1 MKKTLLAAALT
12 VGFAGVAN
20 AETSVTLYGLIDT
33 GFGYTQF
40 KNKSA
45 EADQAN
51 KTRRVGLY
59 DGVQSGNRWGLR
71 GSEDLGD
78 GLRAVFQLESGF
90 NLTDGESQQGGKLF
104 GRNATIGLANDSWGS
119 LTFGRQTN
127 VSSRFIADSGIASP
141 FGDSFANAA
150 IGQTFTSAATVR
162 ADDTVV
168 YVSPSFSGFTFAAGY
183 SFGVKGQ
190 DWKVSGGDTFNADG
204 DLVNNTDASLK
215 LLTTGLLYSNGPLG
229 LAATYEQLSGDTL
242 DEKVKAWNL
251 AASYDF
257 EVVKLHAAYGQE
269 RNGTMSNSNTAQ
281 LEDINAIQFREA
293 WGDSVYK
300 ANNWA
305 FGVSAPLGGGKLMAG
320 WAQSKAKGELRDLID
335 EVADAK
341 TQNNYAIGYTYDL
354 SKRTNVYAVGSY
366 IKGYAFQDVTATQA
380 IVGLRHRF

>member
-33 GFGYTQF
+33 GIGYTQY
-40 KNKSA
+40 KNKNT
-45 EADQAN
+45 DI
-51 KTRRVGLY
+51 KTKRTGLY

-90 NLTDGESQQGGKLF
+90 NLTNGKSGQDGRLF

-162 ADDTVV
+162 ADNTIV

-183 SFGVKGQ
+183 SFGIDGQ
-190 DWKVSGGDTFNADG
+190 DWDVTGGNS
-204 DLVNNTDASLK
+204 NNTDESLK
-215 LLTTGLLYSNGPLG
+215 LISTGLLYTNGPLG
-229 LAATYEQLSGDTL
+229 LAATYEQVSADQL
-242 DEKVKAWNL
+242 DNKIKAWNL

-257 EVVKLHAAYGQE
+257 EVVKLHAAFGQE
-269 RNGTMSNSNTAQ
+269 RNGAMNLSGNDRLTEIGATDYRVAGAYN
-281 LEDINAIQFREA
+281 D
-293 WGDSVYK
+293 VYK
-300 ANNWA
+300 ADNWT
-305 FGVSAPLGGGKLMAG
+305 FGVSAPLGAGKLMAG
-320 WAQSKAKGELRDLID
+320 WAQSKAKSELRDVIN
-335 EVADAK
+335 DAK

>member
-33 GFGYTQF
+33 GIGYTQF
-40 KNKSA
+40 KNKNT
-45 EADQAN
+45 DI
-51 KTRRVGLY
+51 KTKRTGLY

-78 GLRAVFQLESGF
+78 GLRVVFKLESGF
-90 NLTDGESQQGGKLF
+90 RLTDGQNAQGPQF
-104 GRNATIGLANDSWGS
+104 GRESTIGLANDSWGS

-141 FGDSFANAA
+141 FGDSFLNAA

-183 SFGVKGQ
+183 SFGVNGQ
-190 DWKVSGGDTFNADG
+190 DWDTTNQD
-204 DLVNNTDASLK
+204 DDSLK
-215 LLTTGLLYSNGPLG
+215 LVSTGLLYSNGPLG

-257 EVVKLHAAYGQE
+257 EVVKLHAAFGQE
-269 RNGTMSNSNTAQ
+269 RNGTMSGANTAQ
-281 LEDINAIQFREA
+281 LTEIGAVQYRQA
-293 WGDSVYK
+293 WGSSVYK
-300 ANNWA
+300 ANNWT
-305 FGVSAPLGGGKLMAG
+305 FGVSAPLGAGKLMAA
-320 WAQSKAKGELRDLID
+320 WAQSKPKGELRDVIID
-335 EVADAK
+335 PK
-341 TQNNYAIGYTYDL
+341 TQNNYAVGYTYDL

>member
-33 GFGYTQF
+33 GIGYTQF
-40 KNKSA
+40 KNKNT
-45 EADQAN
+45 DI
-51 KTRRVGLY
+51 KTKRTGLY

-90 NLTDGESQQGGKLF
+90 NLTDGTSQQGGRLF

-183 SFGVKGQ
+183 SFGVNGQ
-190 DWKVSGGDTFNADG
+190 EWDVSNQDDN
-204 DLVNNTDASLK
+204 SLK
-215 LLTTGLLYSNGPLG
+215 LISTGLLYSNGPLG
-229 LAATYEQLSGDTL
+229 LAATYEQADADNLSN
-242 DEKVKAWNL
+242 KIKAWNL

-257 EVVKLHAAYGQE
+257 EVVKLHAAFGQE
-269 RNGTMSNSNTAQ
+269 RHGTLSSSNGDRLLETGTPSNRFGAAAFNSN
-281 LEDINAIQFREA
+281 
-293 WGDSVYK
+293 GDPIYDAAALNDVYK

-305 FGVSAPLGGGKLMAG
+305 LGVSAPLGAGKLMAG
-320 WAQSKAKGELRDLID
+320 WAQSKAKGELRDVLVD
-335 EVADAK
+335 PK
-341 TQNNYAIGYTYDL
+341 TQNNYAVGYTYDL

>member
-33 GFGYTQF
+33 GIGYTQF
-40 KNKSA
+40 KNKNT
-45 EADQAN
+45 DI
-51 KTRRVGLY
+51 KTKRTGLY

-90 NLTDGESQQGGKLF
+90 TLTDGQQAQGGRLF

-150 IGQTFTSAATVR
+150 IGETFTSAATVR

-183 SFGVKGQ
+183 SFGVNGQ
-190 DWKVSGGDTFNADG
+190 EWDV
-204 DLVNNTDASLK
+204 TDQDDNSLK
-215 LLTTGLLYSNGPLG
+215 LISTGLLYSNGPLG
-229 LAATYEQLSGDTL
+229 LAATYEQADADNLSN
-242 DEKVKAWNL
+242 KIKAWNL

-257 EVVKLHAAYGQE
+257 EVVKLHAGFGQE
-269 RNGTMSNSNTAQ
+269 RNGTLNGGGN
-281 LEDINAIQFREA
+281 
-293 WGDSVYK
+293 GDRLDEIGALRTRAATTVLANGETVNDVYK
-300 ANNWA
+300 ANNWS
-305 FGVSAPLGGGKLMAG
+305 FGVSAPLGAGKLMAG
-320 WAQSKAKGELRDLID
+320 WAQSKAKGDLRDAI
-335 EVADAK
+335 VDAK
-341 TQNNYAIGYTYDL
+341 TQNNYAVGYTYDL